1 MNVRA
6 PILCA
11 GAALGL
17 FLCSAV
23 GGRAQTLYQIQDLY
37 STGVD
42 ALGLPLTA
50 GSPDTHY
57 TQTAGGSFYNGPATY
72 VSGLSGSPYGLLGN
86 SRWISPDNG
95 NGGAV
100 QQFYTVDFQT
110 SFTLANRVDLATVVL
125 SGVWSSDDQIND
137 VLINGHSTGLSKL
150 DGWYNYDTFAL
161 PTGFYVTGVNYLT
174 FVWQNNGGPGA
185 LDVNFTSSYAHTYTP
200 EPGSWALLASACV
213 SAFGLA
219 RKRRRA

>member
-6 PILCA
+6 TILHA
-11 GAALGL
+11 GAALAML
-17 FLCSAV
+17 LCGAV
-23 GGRAQTLYQIQDLY
+23 GGRAQTVYQIQDLY

-50 GSPDTHY
+50 GSPDSHY
-57 TQTAGGSFYNGPATY
+57 TQTAGGTLFNGPGTY

-86 SRWISPDNG
+86 SRWISPDTG

-100 QQFYTVDFQT
+100 QQYYTVDFQT
-110 SFTLANRVDLATVVL
+110 SFTLTNRVDLASVVL
-125 SGVWSSDDQIND
+125 SGIWSCDDQIND

-150 DGWYNYDTFAL
+150 DGWYNYDPFAL
-161 PTGFYVTGVNYLT
+161 PTGFYETGVNYIT

-185 LDVNFTSSYAHTYTP
+185 LDVDFTSSYAHTYTP
-200 EPGSWALLASACV
+200 EPGSWALLASAGLVV
-213 SAFGLA
+213 SGVA
-219 RKRRRA
+219 RRRRKA